1 MDISLWGTQP
11 PPSPRV
17 RLLSSR
23 RDLGVEMIYKGSPG
37 RGGSTQEGVGRCG
50 GGRGGR
56 RGPVG
61 RGGEGEAPGTGLCAR
76 VTCHKRR

>member
-1 MDISLWGTQP
+1 MWTYHSGGHS
-11 PPSPRV
+11 SPHHGPHM

-50 GGRGGR
+50 GGSRGR

-61 RGGEGEAPGTGLCAR
+61 VGRGG
-76 VTCHKRR
+76 